1 MAQQHQKG
9 ARAAIVGAHRGGL
22 QFVQAAR
29 DSIQHMGAIDVLDP
43 KPGRA
48 AALANVVRQIAPV
61 RTTAHEADGRD
72 APRQLAEDAVIVG
85 TVDTADATRSL
96 IDNRR
101 ENQTVVAQ
109 LVGRTPGAVMT
120 AHRLGISAVVHD
132 PRSQLQASLLFRGFA
147 SISQDASSRVLTNSG
162 DVLTGTILGSL
173 RRTVSHQSATYFSDV
188 LRGQSVAHS
197 PLTFFTTSGQPVP
210 LAVRPSDL
218 GSFRRDAAHAIQ
230 LLDEFDTE
238 FVGVIAAVALVSLE
252 AGAMD
257 VLFVSRSRTDRR
269 RVERVLPFRRPA
281 NPFERATIFTD

>member
-1 MAQQHQKG
+1 MAQPHQKG

-29 DSIQHMGAIDVLDP
+29 DSMQRIGAIDVLDP

-48 AALANVVRQIAPV
+48 VALANVVRQIAPV
-61 RTTAHEADGRD
+61 RATAHEADGRD
-72 APRQLAEDAVIVG
+72 APRQLANDAVIVG

-96 IDNRR
+96 IDGRR
-101 ENQTVVAQ
+101 EHQTVVAQ
-109 LVGRTPGAVMT
+109 LVGRSPGGMT

-147 SISQDASSRVLTNSG
+147 SISEDASSRVLTGGG
-162 DVLTGTILGSL
+162 DALTGTILGSL
-173 RRTVSHQSATYFSDV
+173 RRTVSLQSATYFSDV
-188 LRGQSVAHS
+188 LRGQSVAHA

-210 LAVRPSDL
+210 LAVQPSDL
-218 GSFRRDAAHAIQ
+218 RSFRRDAAHAIQ
-230 LLDEFDTE
+230 LLDEFQTE